1 MKLDNY
7 KISIIM
13 QCFLGEYPNS
23 RKNPVDKFKRAVNS
37 FLNQTN
43 DNSELIIV
51 SDGCQITLDTYNE
64 FFKEYNNIKCIY
76 VEKKDINMYE
86 KVDGYVF
93 YRGEP
98 RQHGLNVTSGS
109 IITYMDSDD
118 FLLPHFT
125 ESILNNYLLNKDDW
139 WFINQSWYDNIETKY
154 SEEYLKMF
162 EPKYNNPIKIN
173 GLNGEWVKVEPHENM
188 ILIHK
193 QPSTLTHLKECDV
206 KWEDSINISEDVLFT
221 NKLIELYKGGFYNN
235 PNYVR
240 CHFKGIYDY

>member
-1 MKLDNY
+1 MQLDNY

-23 RKNPVDKFKRAVNS
+23 RKNPIDKFKRAVNS
-37 FLNQTN
+37 FLNQIN

-98 RQHGLNVTSGS
+98 RQHGLNVASGS

-154 SEEYLKMF
+154 SEGYLKMF

-193 QPSTLTHLKECDV
+193 QPWTLTHLKECDV
-206 KWEDSINISEDVLFT
+206 NWEDSINISEDVLFT
-221 NKLIELYKGGFYNN
+221 DKLIGLYKGGIYNN
-235 PNYVR
+235 TNYVR
-240 CHFKGIYDY
+240 CHFKGVYDF